1 MKKFIFLL
9 IASILFPLA
18 AGAKQI
24 GPAVSV
30 YRDKELKW
38 EDGSFGYHVM
48 FKSLLANNETD
59 ASTSNPQGDTCMD
72 SSTYQL
78 GISHIPADA
87 VIEEAFL
94 VWTAAQPVAK
104 KDEITDKEVMLS
116 FVSDDGKI
124 TEEQTISGKK
134 AYKINEA
141 GNVDFE
147 FDAFFDADDQSKS
160 WFTYRVRVTDFF
172 KSIQAKGRDLA
183 VAGTT
188 FYEGDS
194 LMGRYT
200 LSGLDCSDDTVYKS
214 STEMVADW
222 SVILIYS
229 SAYVRPKSIY
239 IYDGFSPI
247 WHQLSEIMVSG
258 FEFPADP
265 EIRITLTTHEGDS
278 GLADATHES
287 STGEQQAFPE
297 GIQVKGET
305 PANWLLLSNECNPPV
320 SLYDSSAHLD
330 YTEVFNSISSVY
342 GYADTNPVCVGGTPP
357 YFNNDEIEY
366 GIDVDTF
373 LIDSNSDT
381 TYISHFLEGGESI
394 YIRIGANQDAVIT
407 NYMIVS
413 VSTKADEPDT
423 GDTEIPGDSGDTEV
437 PGDTGD
443 PGDSGDTDTTDTDDP
458 GDPDTGDS
466 GDTGSS
472 DSGDSADTDP
482 TDPEGSTEPKQGEP
496 GAECY
501 PDRTCNDGLL
511 CRSSDN
517 TCFAPEA
524 VKSSGCSVLTLDQDF
539 RM

>member
-1 MKKFIFLL
+1 MKKFIVLL
-9 IASILFPLA
+9 IASLLFPLA

-38 EDGSFGYHVM
+38 EDSSFGYHVM
-48 FKSLLANNETD
+48 FKSLLANKEAD
-59 ASTSNPQGDTCMD
+59 ASSSNPQGDTCMD

-124 TEEQTISGKK
+124 TEEQTITGKK
-134 AYKINEA
+134 AYKISEA

-200 LSGLDCSDDTVYKS
+200 LSGLDCADDIAYKGT
-214 STEMVADW
+214 TEMVADW
-222 SVILIYS
+222 SIILIYS

-247 WHQLSEIMVSG
+247 WQQLSEIMVSG

-265 EIRITLTTHEGDS
+265 EIRITLATHEGDS
-278 GLADATHES
+278 GLADATPES
-287 STGEQQAFPE
+287 STGEQQACPE
-297 GIQVKGET
+297 GIQVKSDT
-305 PANWLLLSNECNPPV
+305 PASWLLLSNECNPPASV
-320 SLYDSSAHLD
+320 DDFSAHLD

-342 GYADTNPVCVGGTPP
+342 GYADTNPVCVGGTPS
-357 YFNNDEIEY
+357 YLNYDEIEY

-373 LIDSNSDT
+373 LIDSNSDI
-381 TYISHFLEGGESI
+381 TYISQFLEGGKSI
-394 YIRIGANQDAVIT
+394 YIRIGANQDSVIT

-423 GDTEIPGDSGDTEV
+423 GDTEVPGDSGDTEV

-443 PGDSGDTDTTDTDDP
+443 PGDSGDTDPTDTGDS

-472 DSGDSADTDP
+472 DSGDSADTESSDP
-482 TDPEGSTEPKQGEP
+482 DGTTELKQGEL

-501 PDRTCNDGLL
+501 PDKTCNDGLL

-517 TCFAPEA
+517 TCFEPEP
-524 VKSSGCSVLTLDQDF
+524 VKSSGCSVLTVE
-539 RM
+539 